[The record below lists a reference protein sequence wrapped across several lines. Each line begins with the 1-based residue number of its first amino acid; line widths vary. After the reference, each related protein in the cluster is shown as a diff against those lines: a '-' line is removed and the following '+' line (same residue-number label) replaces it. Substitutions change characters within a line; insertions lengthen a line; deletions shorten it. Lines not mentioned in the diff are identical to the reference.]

1 LTQREALRT
10 AVRHFFR
17 EAQAP
22 RLRTPRQFAEQEII
36 IPDGPFK
43 DLPFRVS
50 RQPIVGL
57 WLREIES
64 SLWNR
69 FIYTWCVQAGKSF
82 AGFVFPI
89 MFHLFEIK
97 ETVIVGVPTMDMAGD
112 KWQEDILPVIE
123 RSRYRDLLPRSGAGS
138 RGGGKFES
146 IRFLNGTTL
155 KFMSGQGG
163 DEKRSGFTSRV
174 VVVTEADKMDEASGT
189 SRETDPIRQ
198 LEARTVSFGQR
209 KRVYL
214 ECTTSIDTGRIW
226 QEYTKGSASRI
237 LSPCVHCGEWVAPER
252 EHFVGFEDAAT
263 AIEAGEGGRFCCP
276 SCGEAYSD
284 AERTAMVGRSQLAH
298 GQQVIGSDG
307 AATGDLPKTRT
318 LGFRGSA
325 FHNLFWTQG
334 EIAERCWIRE
344 RAEDE
349 DSAEKELC
357 QFTWVKP
364 YVPPKQDLTP
374 LVIDEV
380 IRRQSDFGEGQVP
393 DDVEF
398 LTLGCDVQKYRLYW
412 TLTGWSDL
420 RPYEVEYGQVEL
432 PTNSFGVERAL
443 GVGFSELW
451 DKAIGVGWTNVKSGR
466 TFRPQ
471 AVWIDAQHWT
481 ETVEDFCRAHSPVAT
496 ACHGR
501 GTSQYGAQH
510 YGRKTTTGKGNV
522 FQGEQYHI
530 QENHVSRLYEA
541 IINVDHWKSEVH
553 RALETPRFE
562 LERQTGEQTPREA
575 RGSFLLHKAGVNDHR
590 TYVKHLTAEKQ
601 VQDFVKDRGM
611 VLVWKQ
617 IRKQNHWL
625 DATMLSFAAGHFCGW
640 RPGGIIRPE
649 AAPAPQP
656 SRRGLRMPDGRAF
669 LLTER

>member
-1 LTQREALRT
+1 MLREV
-10 AVRHFFR
+10 VREEVDRFFR
-17 EAQAP
+17 QSRPP
-22 RLRTPRQFAEQEII
+22 RLRTVRQFAEQEIVL
-36 IPDGPFK
+36 PEGPFEG
-43 DLPFRVS
+43 LPFRVG
-50 RQPIVGL
+50 RQPVAGL
-57 WLREIES
+57 WFDAIDSGR
-64 SLWNR
+64 WNR
-69 FIYTWCVQAGKSF
+69 FAFTAPVQFGKTL
-82 AGFVFPI
+82 AGFVIPLLW
-89 MFHLFEIK
+89 HLFEVK
-97 ETVIVGVPTMDMAGD
+97 ETVIVGVPTMDVAGD
-112 KWQEDILPVIE
+112 KWQEEILPVIE
-123 RSRYRDLLPRSGAGS
+123 RSRYRDLLPTKGAGS
-138 RGGGKFES
+138 RGGGKLES
-146 IRFLNGTTL
+146 VRFGNGTTL

-163 DEKRSGFTSRV
+163 DEKRSAFTARV
-174 VVVTEADKMDEASGT
+174 VVVTEADKMDESSGT
-189 SRETDPIRQ
+189 SRESDPLRQ
-198 LEARTVSFGQR
+198 LENRTKAFDDR
-209 KRVYL
+209 KRIYL

-252 EHFVGFEDAAT
+252 EHFVGFEDAAD
-263 AIEAGEGGRFCCP
+263 AIEASEKGRFCCP
-276 SCGEAYSD
+276 SCGEAFSD
-284 AERTAMVGRSQLAH
+284 PERRKMVEGSTLAH
-298 GQQVIGSDG
+298 GQQTVGSDG
-307 AATGDLPKTRT
+307 AAVGDLPRTRT
-318 LGFRGSA
+318 LGFRASA
-325 FHNLFWTQG
+325 FHNLFWSQAS
-334 EIAERCWIRE
+334 IAEGCWKRD

-349 DSAEKELC
+349 ESAERELT
-357 QFTWVKP
+357 QFVWVKP

-380 IRRQSDFGEGQVP
+380 IRRQSDFGEGKVP

-420 RPYEVEYGQVEL
+420 RPYEIEYGQVEL
-432 PTNSFGVERAL
+432 PTNAFGVERAL

-451 DKAIGVGWTNVKSGR
+451 DKAIGVGWTNVKSGK
-466 TFRPQ
+466 TLRPS

-481 ETVEDFCRAHSPVAT
+481 ETVEDFCRSHAPVAM

-553 RALETPRFE
+553 RALETPRYE
-562 LERQTGEQTPREA
+562 LERQTGETTAREA
-575 RGSFLLHKAGVNDHR
+575 RGSFLLHKAGVNEHR

-640 RPGGIIRPE
+640 CPGGILRPD

-656 SRRGLRMPDGRAF
+656 SRSGLSMPGGRPWIS
-669 LLTER
+669 RRD